1 MKAIPVA
8 ENIWWVGAIDWNAH
22 HFHGQTFTTK
32 RGTTYNAYLILDE
45 KITLIDTVY
54 GPFAEEM
61 IQRIR
66 TVIEPEK
73 IDTIIANHIEP
84 DHSGALPALV
94 KLCPKAKIYGSARA
108 GQGLER
114 YYQQRLNFHAV
125 KTGDRLGL
133 GRRTLQFIEIPMIHW
148 PDSMMS
154 YLEGD
159 EILFSND
166 AFGQHYATS
175 ERFDDEVP
183 PETLMEE
190 AGKYYAGILWPFSH
204 LIAQRL
210 AEIEKMAIPIKMI
223 ATSHGIS
230 WRKDPGKIV
239 QAYKRWAANETKPK
253 IVVVYETMWGS
264 TAKMAQKIV
273 EGISD
278 AGVKFELY
286 DMAQSD
292 RTEVIHDM
300 LDAKAFIVGSSN
312 HDSGILPNMTSFMEF
327 LKGLRPKNRIGCA
340 FGSYGWSGI
349 AIQSLQNTLA
359 AAGVEVVQPL
369 LSVVYA
375 PDQGQLAACYEL
387 GKKMAALVKKGTD
400 IK

>member
-1 MKAIPVA
+1 MKAIPIA
-8 ENIWWVGAIDWNAH
+8 ENIWWVGAIDWNAR

-32 RGTTYNAYLILDE
+32 RGTTYNAYLIVDE

-54 GPFAEEM
+54 GPFADEM

-66 TVIEPEK
+66 TVIPAEK

-84 DHSGALPALV
+84 DHSGALPALL
-94 KLCPKAKIYGSARA
+94 KLCPQAKIYGSARA

-114 YYQQRLNFHAV
+114 HYHQKLNFHPV
-125 KTGDRLGL
+125 KTGDKLSIGK
-133 GRRTLQFIEIPMIHW
+133 RTLQFIEIPMIHW

-154 YLEGD
+154 YLIEE

-175 ERFDDEVP
+175 ERFDDEVQE
-183 PETLMEE
+183 ETLMEE
-190 AGKYYAGILWPFSH
+190 VGKYYAGILWPFGH
-204 LIAQRL
+204 LIAQRIQEL
-210 AEIEKMAIPIKMI
+210 EKMAIPIRMI
-223 ATSHGIS
+223 ATSHGLS
-230 WRKDPGKIV
+230 WRKNPRKVIE
-239 QAYKRWAANETKPK
+239 AYKYWAANETQKK

-278 AGVKFELY
+278 VGGVTFELY
-286 DMAQSD
+286 DIAQTD

-312 HDSGILPNMTSFMEF
+312 HDSGILPNMVSFMEF
-327 LKGLRPKNRIGCA
+327 LKGLHPKKRFGCA

-349 AIQSLQNTLA
+349 AIQRLDAILKE
-359 AAGVEVVQPL
+359 AGVETVQPPLSVMYVPDEAQL
-369 LSVVYA
+369 LS
-375 PDQGQLAACYEL
+375 CYQM
-387 GKKMAALVKKGTD
+387 GKNVALMVKKG
-400 IK
+400 

>member
-1 MKAIPVA
+1 MKAIPIA

-32 RGTTYNAYLILDE
+32 RGTTYNAYLIVDE

-54 GPFAEEM
+54 GPFTEEM
-61 IQRIR
+61 LQRIR
-66 TVIEPEK
+66 SVVPPEK

-84 DHSGALPALV
+84 DHSQALPALV
-94 KLCPKAKIYGSARA
+94 KLCPKAKVYGSARA

-114 YYQQRLNFHAV
+114 YYGQKFNFQAV
-125 KTGDRLGL
+125 KTGDRLSL
-133 GRRTLQFIEIPMIHW
+133 GKRTLQFIEIPMIHW

-154 YLEGD
+154 YLVED
-159 EILFSND
+159 QALFSND

-183 PETLMEE
+183 QETLMEE

-204 LIAQRL
+204 LILQRL
-210 AEIEKMAIPIKMI
+210 AEIEKMGIPLKTIL
-223 ATSHGIS
+223 TSHGLS
-230 WRKDPGKIV
+230 WRKNPGKIIE
-239 QAYKRWAANETKPK
+239 AYKRWGANTTVPK
-253 IVVVYETMWGS
+253 IVIAYETMWGS
-264 TAKMAQKIV
+264 TAKMAQKIAD
-273 EGISD
+273 GIQD

-327 LKGLRPKNRIGCA
+327 LKGLHPKNRIGCA
-340 FGSYGWSGI
+340 FGSYGWSGV

-359 AAGVEVVQPL
+359 ASGVEIVQPL
-369 LSVVYA
+369 LSVIYA
-375 PDQGQLAACYEL
+375 PDEAQLTACYEL
-387 GKKMAALVKKGTD
+387 GKKMAGLVLGK
-400 IK
+400 

>member
-1 MKAIPVA
+1 MKAIPIA
-8 ENIWWVGAIDWNAH
+8 ENIWWVGAIDWDAH

-45 KITLIDTVY
+45 KVTLIDTAY

-61 IQRIR
+61 LQRIR
-66 TVIEPEK
+66 SVIPPEK

-84 DHSGALPALV
+84 DHSGALPEIV
-94 KLCPKAKIYGSARA
+94 KHCPKAKIYGSAKA

-114 YYQQRLNFHAV
+114 YYHQKFNFEAV
-125 KTGDRLGL
+125 KTGDTLNLGK
-133 GRRTLQFIEIPMIHW
+133 RTLRFIEIPMIHW

-159 EILFSND
+159 GILFSND

-183 PETLMEE
+183 QETLMEE
-190 AGKYYAGILWPFSH
+190 AGKYYAGILWPFSN
-204 LIAQRL
+204 LIGQRI
-210 AEIEKMAIPIKMI
+210 AELEKMNIPIRMI

-230 WRKDPGKIV
+230 WRKDPGKVI
-239 QAYKRWAANETKPK
+239 QAYKYWATNATKPK

-264 TAKMAQKIV
+264 TAKMAKRIAD
-273 EGISD
+273 GIGD

-286 DMAQSD
+286 DIARSD

-312 HDSGILPNMTSFMEF
+312 HDSGLLPNMTSFMEF
-327 LKGLRPKNRIGCA
+327 LKGLHPKNRIGCA
-340 FGSYGWSGI
+340 FGSYGWSGV
-349 AIQSLQNTLA
+349 AIQKLESILKE
-359 AAGVEVVQPL
+359 AGVEIVQPT

-375 PDQGQLAACYEL
+375 PDEAQLAACYEL
-387 GKKMAALVKKGTD
+387 GKKMAALVKSA
-400 IK
+400 

>member
-1 MKAIPVA
+1 MKAIPIA

-22 HFHGQTFTTK
+22 YFHGQTFTTK
-32 RGTTYNAYLILDE
+32 RGTTYNAYLIIDE

-61 IQRIR
+61 LQRIR
-66 TVIEPEK
+66 TVVSPEK

-114 YYQQRLNFHAV
+114 YYQQKLDFHPV
-125 KTGDRLGL
+125 KTGDRLSL
-133 GRRTLQFIEIPMIHW
+133 GKRTLQFIEIPMIHW

-154 YLEGD
+154 YLVED
-159 EILFSND
+159 QILFSND

-183 PETLMEE
+183 QEALMEE

-204 LIAQRL
+204 LITQRL
-210 AEIEKMAIPIKMI
+210 AEIEKMAIPIKTIM
-223 ATSHGIS
+223 TSHGIS
-230 WRKDPGKIV
+230 WRKDPGKILH
-239 QAYKRWAANETKPK
+239 AYQRWAANETKPK

-264 TAKMAQKIV
+264 TAKMAQKIT
-273 EGISD
+273 EGIHD

-327 LKGLRPKNRIGCA
+327 LKGLHPKNRIGCV
-340 FGSYGWSGI
+340 FGSYGWSGV

-359 AAGVEVVQPL
+359 AAGVEIVQPL

-375 PDQGQLAACYEL
+375 PDQGQLVACYEL
-387 GKKMAALVKKGTD
+387 GKKMANLVKKG
-400 IK
+400 

>member
-1 MKAIPVA
+1 MKAIPIA
-8 ENIWWVGAIDWNAH
+8 DNIWWVGAIDWNAH

-45 KITLIDTVY
+45 KITLIDAVY
-54 GPFAEEM
+54 GPFADEM
-61 IQRIR
+61 FQRIR
-66 TVIEPEK
+66 TVVPVEK

-94 KLCPKAKIYGSARA
+94 KLCPNAKIYGSARA

-114 YYQQRLNFHAV
+114 YYHQKLNFHAV
-125 KTGDRLGL
+125 KTGDQLSLGK
-133 GRRTLQFIEIPMIHW
+133 RTLQFIEIPMIHW

-154 YLEGD
+154 YLIED
-159 EILFSND
+159 QILFSND

-183 PETLMEE
+183 QETLMEE

-204 LIAQRL
+204 LIGQRL

-223 ATSHGIS
+223 ATSHGLS
-230 WRKDPGKIV
+230 WRKDPGKII
-239 QAYKRWAANETKPK
+239 QAYKGWSRNETKPK
-253 IVVVYETMWGS
+253 IVIVYETMWGS
-264 TAKMAQKIV
+264 TAKMAQKIA

-278 AGVKFELY
+278 VGVKFELY
-286 DMAQSD
+286 DIAQTD

-312 HDSGILPNMTSFMEF
+312 HDSGILPNMVSFMEF
-327 LKGLRPKNRIGCA
+327 LKGLHPKNRIGCV
-340 FGSYGWSGI
+340 FGSYGWSGV

-359 AAGVEVVQPL
+359 AAGVEIVRPL

-375 PDQGQLAACYEL
+375 PDEARLAACYEL
-387 GKKMAALVKKGTD
+387 GKEIATLVKKG
-400 IK
+400 

>member
-1 MKAIPVA
+1 MKAIPIA
-8 ENIWWVGAIDWNAH
+8 DNIWWVGAIDWNAH

-32 RGTTYNAYLILDE
+32 RGTSYNAYLILDE
-45 KITLIDTVY
+45 KVTLIDAVY

-66 TVIEPEK
+66 TVIPVEK

-94 KLCPKAKIYGSARA
+94 KLCPDAKIYGSARA

-114 YYQQRLNFHAV
+114 YYQQKFNFQAV
-125 KTGDRLGL
+125 KTGDKLSLGK
-133 GRRTLQFIEIPMIHW
+133 RTLEFIEIPMIHW

-154 YLEGD
+154 YLAED
-159 EILFSND
+159 QILFSND

-183 PETLMEE
+183 QETLMEE

-210 AEIEKMAIPIKMI
+210 AEIEKMGIPIKMI

-230 WRKDPGKIV
+230 WRKDPGKII
-239 QAYKRWAANETKPK
+239 QAYKRWAANETKAK
-253 IVVVYETMWGS
+253 IVIVYETMWGS
-264 TAKMAQKIV
+264 TAKMARKIA

-278 AGVKFELY
+278 AGGVAFEVF
-286 DMAQSD
+286 DMAQAV
-292 RTEVIHDM
+292 RTEVFHQM

-312 HDSGILPNMTSFMEF
+312 HDSGILPNMTSFMEM
-327 LKGLRPKNRIGCA
+327 LKGLHPKNRIGAA
-340 FGSYGWSGI
+340 FGSYGWSGV

-359 AAGVEVVQPL
+359 QAGVEIVEPL
-369 LSVVYA
+369 LSVIYA
-375 PDQGQLAACYEL
+375 PDEKQLAACYEL
-387 GKKMAALVKKGTD
+387 GKKMAERVKQGS
-400 IK
+400 